1 MDFKLSPEEVIS
13 TLTEV
18 RDKIVKLNEL
28 SQKLKEDCEA
38 YRNNFQDEIAEK
50 STEIIAQIDENLTEL
65 KTAFDTMLVGL
76 TANMEMIS
84 EWREY
89 K

>member
-1 MDFKLSPEEVIS
+1 MDFKLSPDEVIS

>member
-1 MDFKLSPEEVIS
+1 MSFKLSPEEVIA
-13 TLTEV
+13 TLSEV
-18 RDKIVKLNEL
+18 RDKIVHLNDL
-28 SQKLKEDCEA
+28 SNKLKEDCEL
-38 YRNNFQDEIAEK
+38 YKNNFQDEIAEK

-65 KTAFDTMLVGL
+65 KKAFDDMLVGL
-76 TANMEMIS
+76 RGDMELIS